1 MGENQSK
8 KNIKALMARFSL
20 DGHDRGLLSVMSSF
34 KDAGIEVVFIYF
46 SDPKELAKVAEEE
59 DAGIIG
65 VTSNMGQHFYVAST
79 LLESLKER
87 NINTPVMMG
96 GVIPSR
102 DIPVLMDLGIKRV
115 FGPGS
120 APQEAVDYVSDLPV
134 QKQ

>member
-1 MGENQSK
+1 MSKNQGK
-8 KNIKALMARFSL
+8 EKIKALMARFSL

-34 KDAGIEVVFIYF
+34 KDAGIEVVFTYF

-79 LLESLKER
+79 LLESLNER

-102 DIPVLMDLGIKRV
+102 DIPQLMELGIKRV

-120 APQEAVDYVSDLPV
+120 APKEAVDFVFGLSA
-134 QKQ
+134 